1 MKKALNQMAGIGQF
15 AELKHGKVRYQIEGP
30 ANGAMVV
37 MVHGLAGHMHI
48 WDKNY
53 DYLVQQGFR
62 VLRSDLYP
70 LLILIQLLWG
80 LKWSKN
86 TYINHFL
93 QFMNYINKYLLNTID
108 ITNTVHYICIVNYIA
123 WV

>member
-15 AELKHGKVRYQIEGP
+15 AELKHGKVRYQLEGP

-62 VLRSDLYP
+62 VLRLDLYGRGFSQRVNHP
-70 LLILIQLLWG
+70 YTSQLFVSQLANLWSIW
-80 LKWSKN
+80 LS
-86 TYINHFL
+86 IPRF
-93 QFMNYINKYLLNTID
+93 I
-108 ITNTVHYICIVNYIA
+108 
-123 WV
+123 